1 MAEGMIK
8 QAIESMSSK
17 YIPSSSPVNSVF
29 VPQEQYRRIFPL
41 LDVWG
46 SDTENP
52 KVHEKVR
59 FIFDNLTIEKTD
71 NPDDSLISVLIELG
85 GVNPGETKLDKVYK
99 YFNLRRESLKMIG
112 YHNAIVHKINEGRA
126 ETDVDALSKKALNA
140 LKYREVL
147 LGEMGALK
155 VNTKKEKSK

>member
-8 QAIESMSSK
+8 QAIANMSSK
-17 YIPSSSPVNSVF
+17 HIPSSAPANSVF

-46 SDTENP
+46 SDTEST
-52 KVHEKVR
+52 KVQEKVK
-59 FIFDNLTIEKTD
+59 FIFGNLSAD

-85 GVNPGETKLDKVYK
+85 GMHPGETKLDKVYK
-99 YFNLRRESLKMIG
+99 YFNLRRESMKMIG
-112 YHNAIVHKINEGRA
+112 YHNAIARKINEGRA
-126 ETDVDALSKKALNA
+126 ETDVKTLSSKALNA

-147 LGEMGALK
+147 LKEMGALK
-155 VNTKKEKSK
+155 VNTKKEKSR